1 MRLRSTLVFRLTAL
15 YCLLFAVS
23 VGVLFAVVW
32 IVTSR
37 TMTGQIAAGVQRE
50 AVSLAD
56 EYRATDAATAAASI
70 ERRLRRGGLSYYLLQ
85 DASGAWIAG
94 NIVPVLPI
102 LGFVELEVRLQSR
115 EQTADGQAEG
125 RREAIG
131 YGVLLS
137 DGTYVLAADNIDR
150 LKNAQQAI
158 RTAFVVA
165 GGISI
170 LLAIIGGLAL
180 SSGFLRRI
188 DLVNRTAARIMAGN
202 LGARIPVRANGDEID
217 NLAANLNAMLDRIQS
232 LLDNL
237 KQVSSDVAHDLRTP
251 LARLRQ
257 NLEAARTNATTV
269 EAFRTSI
276 DAAIAETQ
284 GLLEMF
290 AALLRIAQIESGS
303 RRAGFSKVDL
313 SELLEFVATTYQPVA
328 EDQGDRLLS
337 EIAPGLSV
345 SGDRGLLLQLA
356 TNLVENALRH
366 TRPGST
372 IKLQLQ
378 RDGSDIVVIFADDGS
393 GIPPEEHEKVFR
405 RFYRREASR
414 TTPGSG
420 LGLALVAAVAELH
433 GARISLRDGKP
444 GLVVELRFPGTSA

>member
-37 TMTGQIAAGVQRE
+37 TMTGQIAADVQRE

-85 DASGAWIAG
+85 DGSGAWIAG

-115 EQTADGQAEG
+115 EQTADGQGEG

-188 DLVNRTAARIMAGN
+188 ELVNRTAARIMAGN
-202 LGARIPVRANGDEID
+202 LEARIPVRANGDEID

-232 LLDNL
+232 LMDNL
-237 KQVSSDVAHDLRTP
+237 RQVSSDVAHDLRTP

-290 AALLRIAQIESGS
+290 SALLRIAQIESGS

-313 SELLEFVATTYQPVA
+313 SELLEFVASTYQPVA
-328 EDQGDRLLS
+328 EDQGGRLLS

-366 TRPGST
+366 APPGST

-378 RDGSDIVVIFADDGS
+378 RDGSDVVVTFADDGP

-433 GARISLRDGKP
+433 GARISLHDGKP
-444 GLVVELRFPGTSA
+444 GLVVELRFPSRSA